1 MVLFRRSDG
10 DLLRDVSPV
19 RAIMPYLL
27 ERRTESFVLHE
38 MTLDLTETLP
48 YLARQNAA
56 RGDAPKATLFHLILH
71 ALAKTFHEKPGL
83 NRFVSG
89 RRFYQRRGVHLAF
102 AAKKAFE
109 ESAPLVTVKVEVPA
123 EAAFGDTVARI
134 CGAVGEGRTGPP
146 RAVDKETSLLMALP
160 GFMLRFIIWA
170 GRALDRVN
178 LMPAAMIATDP
189 MYASAFVANLGSLGI
204 DRTWHHCFEW
214 GNCHIFCV
222 VGTVKKHLFIEGDTP
237 VVRDAVQL
245 FFTFD
250 ERANDGF
257 AAMRA
262 LEVLRACVE
271 HPESA

>member
-1 MVLFRRSDG
+1 
-10 DLLRDVSPV
+10 
-19 RAIMPYLL
+19 MPYLL
-27 ERRTESFVLHE
+27 AGRTESFVLHE

-48 YLARQNAA
+48 YLERVNSG
-56 RGDAPKATLFHLILH
+56 RGDGPKATLFHLILH
-71 ALAKTFHEKPGL
+71 ALGETLHQKPGL

-89 RRFYQRRGVHLAF
+89 RRFYQRKGVHLAF
-102 AAKKAFE
+102 AAKKAFD
-109 ESAPLVTVKVEVPA
+109 ESAPLVTVKVEIPA
-123 EAAFGDTVARI
+123 GGGLADTVARVS
-134 CGAVGEGRTGPP
+134 GAVGEGRVGPP
-146 RAVDKETSLLMALP
+146 RPVDKETSLLMALP

-189 MYASAFVANLGSLGI
+189 MYSSAFVANLGSVGL

-214 GNCHIFCV
+214 GNCHLFCV
-222 VGTVKKHLFIEGDTP
+222 IGKQKKHLFIEGETP

-257 AAMRA
+257 AAMKA
-262 LEVLRACVE
+262 LDVLKTRIERPVGG
-271 HPESA
+271 